1 MDIHNYSF
9 IKIHSGWS
17 HSEIYRV
24 AKMMF
29 TQDFDHPLYSMR
41 WALSDWF
48 QFLFENTVLSGGFT
62 SVLIKILFKISRV
75 YQKSEE
81 NVDLT
86 LYYDIS

>member
-1 MDIHNYSF
+1 MDKHNYSF
-9 IKIHSGWS
+9 IKKRSGWS

-24 AKMMF
+24 AKMLF
-29 TQDFDHPLYSMR
+29 THGFDHPLYSTR

-48 QFLFENTVLSGGFT
+48 QFLFENTALSGGFA
-62 SVLIKILFKISRV
+62 SVLIKKLFRISWV

-81 NVDLT
+81 NVDFA

>member
-1 MDIHNYSF
+1 MDKHNYSF

-29 TQDFDHPLYSMR
+29 THDFDHPLYSTR

-48 QFLFENTVLSGGFT
+48 QFLFENTVLSGGFA
-62 SVLIKILFKISRV
+62 SVLIKILFRISRV
-75 YQKSEE
+75 YQKSEQ

-86 LYYDIS
+86 LYYDIT

>member
-1 MDIHNYSF
+1 MDKHNYLF

-29 TQDFDHPLYSMR
+29 THDFDHPLYLTR
-41 WALSDWF
+41 WAVSDWF
-48 QFLFENTVLSGGFT
+48 QFLFENTVLSGEFAY
-62 SVLIKILFKISRV
+62 VLIKILFIISRV

-81 NVDLT
+81 NVDFT
-86 LYYDIS
+86 